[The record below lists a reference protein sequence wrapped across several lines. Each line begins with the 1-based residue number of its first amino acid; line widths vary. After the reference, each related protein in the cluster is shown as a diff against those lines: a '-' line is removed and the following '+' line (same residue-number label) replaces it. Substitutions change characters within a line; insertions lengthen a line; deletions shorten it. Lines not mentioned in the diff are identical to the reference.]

1 MSLKHLTQ
9 YHFSNEYG
17 VTGTLAADP
26 TFADTKKGDEYARFA
41 IYCKAIDAN
50 DDNKKNHHSKE
61 SDTNDIP
68 LIAYVRVFN
77 EDLLIEVE
85 QLKKGY
91 FVNFTYDDV
100 TWNLGID
107 TKTNELRVNP
117 TFVANTLSVRH
128 IPGEKK
134 ARQSNQKSETNGDN
148 DRVYNTR
155 SRRKK

>member
-1 MSLKHLTQ
+1 MSLKHFTQ
-9 YHFSNEYG
+9 YHFSNEHG

-26 TFADTKKGDEYARFA
+26 TFDRTKAGNEYARFA
-41 IYCKAIDAN
+41 IYCKAMDA
-50 DDNKKNHHSKE
+50 
-61 SDTNDIP
+61 NDIP
-68 LIAYVRVFN
+68 LIAYVQVFN
-77 EDLLIEVE
+77 EDLLDDVE

-100 TWNLGID
+100 TWNLGED
-107 TKTNELRVNP
+107 AKTNELRVNP
-117 TFVANTLSVRH
+117 TFVVNTLSVRH

-148 DRVYNTR
+148 DRVRNTR

>member
-50 DDNKKNHHSKE
+50 DDNKKSHCSK
-61 SDTNDIP
+61 DTDANDIP

-77 EDLLIEVE
+77 ENLLDDVE

-100 TWNLGID
+100 TWNLGED
-107 TKTNELRVNP
+107 AKTNELRVNP

-134 ARQSNQKSETNGDN
+134 ARQSNQKSEANGDN
-148 DRVYNTR
+148 DRVRNTR